1 MADGSQEKPYRVLKI
16 DELVRVSDTG
26 GVERYYRHQIRTRA
40 GVVLSVDV
48 LERDP
53 KPKPKPE
60 PEPEPSP
67 GDGWQSLIL
76 EAIFT
81 VAGYFNTIGD
91 AAGDIPVG
99 GEKLKNP

>member
-48 LERDP
+48 LERDWTAKTAP
-53 KPKPKPE
+53 A
-60 PEPEPSP
+60 
-67 GDGWQSLIL
+67 IL
-76 EAIFT
+76 LARAVEADKIF
-81 VAGYFNTIGD
+81 ASQG
-91 AAGDIPVG
+91 
-99 GEKLKNP
+99 